1 MTGPNPRDF
10 LRGLFDAAVAA
21 ADPQRTLPLHLPDPP
36 MGRTLVLAA
45 GKAAASMAKAV
56 EGSWKGPFSGI
67 AVTRYGHGLP
77 CDNIEIIEAGHPLPD
92 DAGVAAA
99 KRFLK
104 SASALTE
111 DDLLLFLVS
120 GGASALL
127 VEPAPGLALAEKQAI
142 SRVLLKSGVP
152 IDEMNC
158 LRKHLSAIKGGRLAA
173 AAHPAK
179 VVTLGISDVPGDDPA
194 VIGSGPT
201 VGDFTS
207 CEDAIAIAK
216 RRGID
221 LPPHVLA
228 ALTSEEWES
237 VPPNDPRLENVEYRL
252 IARPLNSQSAAA
264 DHANALGISASL
276 MGADLEGEA
285 RHLGQGHAALAL
297 RSGPGVLLSG
307 GETTVTVN
315 GKGGRGGR
323 NCEYLLAMA
332 IALDGVPGIH
342 AIACDTDGI
351 DGTEDAA
358 GAVITPT
365 TLNRAAKAGLDAQ
378 MMLDGHDSYSF
389 FAELGDLIITGP
401 TRTNVNDFR
410 AILIV
415 GGECRPPVL

>member
-21 ADPQRTLPLHLPDPP
+21 ADPRRTLPLHLPDPP
-36 MGRTLVLAA
+36 IGRTLVLAA

-92 DAGVAAA
+92 DAGAAAA

-142 SRVLLKSGVP
+142 SGVLLKSGAP

-237 VPPNDPRLENVEYRL
+237 VPPNDPRLEHVEYRL
-252 IARPLNSQSAAA
+252 IARPSNSQSAAA
-264 DHANALGISASL
+264 DHAKALGISASL

-358 GAVITPT
+358 GAIITPS

>member
-142 SRVLLKSGVP
+142 SGVLLKSGAP

-332 IALDGVPGIH
+332 IALDGVPVTGFS
-342 AIACDTDGI
+342 AI
-351 DGTEDAA
+351 
-358 GAVITPT
+358 GAS
-365 TLNRAAKAGLDAQ
+365 GLEVARVP
-378 MMLDGHDSYSF
+378 LDNSGSGNH
-389 FAELGDLIITGP
+389 EITGNQAFGITVYGYGDYTSYWYP
-401 TRTNVNDFR
+401 
-410 AILIV
+410 
-415 GGECRPPVL
+415 GGSDLNLVPG

>member
-45 GKAAASMAKAV
+45 GKAAASMAKVV
-56 EGSWKGPFSGI
+56 EDSWKGPFSGI
-67 AVTRYGHGLP
+67 AVTRYEHGLP

-92 DAGVAAA
+92 DAGAAAA

-104 SASALTE
+104 GASALTE
-111 DDLLLFLVS
+111 DDLLLFLIS

-142 SRVLLKSGVP
+142 SQILLKSGAP

-207 CEDAIAIAK
+207 CEDAIAVAK

-221 LPPHVLA
+221 LPPHVVA

-252 IARPLNSQSAAA
+252 IARPSNSQSAAA
-264 DHANALGISASL
+264 DHAKALGISASL

-358 GAVITPT
+358 GAIITPT

-378 MMLDGHDSYSF
+378 VMLDGHDSYSF

>member
-92 DAGVAAA
+92 DAGAAAA

-237 VPPNDPRLENVEYRL
+237 VPPNDPRLEHVEYRL
-252 IARPLNSQSAAA
+252 IARPSNSQSAAA

-358 GAVITPT
+358 GAIITPT

-378 MMLDGHDSYSF
+378 VMLDGHDSYSF

>member
-21 ADPQRTLPLHLPDPP
+21 ADPRRTLPLHLPDPP
-36 MGRTLVLAA
+36 IGRTLVLAA

-92 DAGVAAA
+92 DAGAAAA

-264 DHANALGISASL
+264 DHAKALGISASL

-358 GAVITPT
+358 GAIITPS

>member
-21 ADPQRTLPLHLPDPP
+21 AAPQQTLPLHLPDPP

-56 EGSWKGPFSGI
+56 EDSWKGPFSGV

-92 DAGVAAA
+92 DAGAAAA

-127 VEPAPGLALAEKQAI
+127 VEPAPGLALAEKKAI
-142 SRVLLKSGVP
+142 SRILLKSGAP

-158 LRKHLSAIKGGRLAA
+158 LRRHLSAIKGGRLAA
-173 AAHPAK
+173 AAYPAK

-201 VGDFTS
+201 VGDLPS
-207 CEDAIAIAK
+207 CKDAIEIAK

-252 IARPLNSQSAAA
+252 IARPSNSQSAAA
-264 DHANALGISASL
+264 DHAKALGISASL

-358 GAVITPT
+358 GASITPT

-378 MMLDGHDSYSF
+378 VMLDGHDSYSF

-410 AILIV
+410 AILIG

>member
-21 ADPQRTLPLHLPDPP
+21 ADPRRTLPLHLPDPP
-36 MGRTLVLAA
+36 IGRTLVLAA

-92 DAGVAAA
+92 DAGAAAA

-142 SRVLLKSGVP
+142 SGVLLKSGAP

-264 DHANALGISASL
+264 DHAKALGISASL

-358 GAVITPT
+358 GAIITPT

-378 MMLDGHDSYSF
+378 VMLDGHDSYSF

>member
-21 ADPQRTLPLHLPDPP
+21 ADPRRTLPLHLPDPP
-36 MGRTLVLAA
+36 IGRTLVLAA

-92 DAGVAAA
+92 DAGAAAA

-264 DHANALGISASL
+264 DHAKALGISASL

-358 GAVITPT
+358 GAIITPT

-378 MMLDGHDSYSF
+378 VMLDGHDSYSF

>member
-21 ADPQRTLPLHLPDPP
+21 ADPQQTLPLHLPDPP

-56 EGSWKGPFSGI
+56 EDSWKGPFSGI

-92 DAGVAAA
+92 DAGAAAA

-127 VEPAPGLALAEKQAI
+127 VEPAPGLALPEKQAI

-216 RRGID
+216 RRGSD
-221 LPPHVLA
+221 LPPHVVA

-252 IARPLNSQSAAA
+252 IARPSNSQSAAA
-264 DHANALGISASL
+264 DRAKALGISASL

-332 IALDGVPGIH
+332 IALDGVPDIH

-358 GAVITPT
+358 GAIITPT

-378 MMLDGHDSYSF
+378 LMLDGHDSYSF

>member
-1 MTGPNPRDF
+1 MTDPDPRDF

-21 ADPQRTLPLHLPDPP
+21 ADPRRTLPPHLPDPP
-36 MGRTLVLAA
+36 VGRTLVLAA

-56 EGSWKGPFSGI
+56 EDSWKGPFSGV

-92 DAGVAAA
+92 DAGAAAA

-142 SRVLLKSGVP
+142 SGVLLKSGAP

-264 DHANALGISASL
+264 DHAKALGISASL

-358 GAVITPT
+358 GAIITPT

-378 MMLDGHDSYSF
+378 VMLDGHDSYSF

>member
-21 ADPQRTLPLHLPDPP
+21 ADPRRTLPLHLPDPP
-36 MGRTLVLAA
+36 IGRTLVLAA

-92 DAGVAAA
+92 DAGAAAA

-221 LPPHVLA
+221 LPPHVVA

-264 DHANALGISASL
+264 DHAKALGISASL

-358 GAVITPT
+358 GAIITPT

-378 MMLDGHDSYSF
+378 VMLDGHDSYSF

>member
-142 SRVLLKSGVP
+142 SGVLLKSGAP

-264 DHANALGISASL
+264 DHAKALGISASL

-358 GAVITPT
+358 GAIITPT

-378 MMLDGHDSYSF
+378 VMLDGHDSYSF

>member
-21 ADPQRTLPLHLPDPP
+21 ADPQRTLSPHLPDPP

-56 EGSWKGPFSGI
+56 EDSWEGPFSGV
-67 AVTRYGHGLP
+67 AVTRYGHGLHF
-77 CDNIEIIEAGHPLPD
+77 DNIEIIEAGHPLPD
-92 DAGVAAA
+92 DAGAAAA

-111 DDLLLFLVS
+111 DELLLFLVS
-120 GGASALL
+120 GGGAALL

-142 SRVLLKSGVP
+142 SGVLLKSGAP

-201 VGDFTS
+201 VGDFPS

-221 LPPHVLA
+221 LPPHGV
-228 ALTSEEWES
+228 
-237 VPPNDPRLENVEYRL
+237 
-252 IARPLNSQSAAA
+252 AAA
-264 DHANALGISASL
+264 PWHRPRSAQP
-276 MGADLEGEA
+276 M
-285 RHLGQGHAALAL
+285 
-297 RSGPGVLLSG
+297 G
-307 GETTVTVN
+307 GEGDKDNYTIILLLVYFTSSN
-315 GKGGRGGR
+315 LSNCLYPKGR
-323 NCEYLLAMA
+323 C
-332 IALDGVPGIH
+332 
-342 AIACDTDGI
+342 
-351 DGTEDAA
+351 
-358 GAVITPT
+358 
-365 TLNRAAKAGLDAQ
+365 
-378 MMLDGHDSYSF
+378 
-389 FAELGDLIITGP
+389 
-401 TRTNVNDFR
+401 
-410 AILIV
+410 
-415 GGECRPPVL
+415 

>member
-21 ADPQRTLPLHLPDPP
+21 ADPRRTLPLHLPDPP
-36 MGRTLVLAA
+36 IGRTLVLAA

-92 DAGVAAA
+92 DAGAAAA

-221 LPPHVLA
+221 LPPHVVA

-264 DHANALGISASL
+264 DHAKALGISASL

-358 GAVITPT
+358 GAIITPS

>member
-1 MTGPNPRDF
+1 
-10 LRGLFDAAVAA
+10 
-21 ADPQRTLPLHLPDPP
+21 
-36 MGRTLVLAA
+36 
-45 GKAAASMAKAV
+45 
-56 EGSWKGPFSGI
+56 
-67 AVTRYGHGLP
+67 
-77 CDNIEIIEAGHPLPD
+77 
-92 DAGVAAA
+92 
-99 KRFLK
+99 
-104 SASALTE
+104 
-111 DDLLLFLVS
+111 
-120 GGASALL
+120 
-127 VEPAPGLALAEKQAI
+127 
-142 SRVLLKSGVP
+142 
-152 IDEMNC
+152 
-158 LRKHLSAIKGGRLAA
+158 
-173 AAHPAK
+173 
-179 VVTLGISDVPGDDPA
+179 
-194 VIGSGPT
+194 
-201 VGDFTS
+201 
-207 CEDAIAIAK
+207 
-216 RRGID
+216 
-221 LPPHVLA
+221 
-228 ALTSEEWES
+228 
-237 VPPNDPRLENVEYRL
+237 
-252 IARPLNSQSAAA
+252 
-264 DHANALGISASL
+264 

-358 GAVITPT
+358 GAIITPS

>member
-1 MTGPNPRDF
+1 MTDPDPRDF

-21 ADPQRTLPLHLPDPP
+21 ADPRRTLPPHLPDPP
-36 MGRTLVLAA
+36 VGRTLVLAA

-56 EGSWKGPFSGI
+56 EDSWKGPFSGV
-67 AVTRYGHGLP
+67 AVTRYGHGLH

-92 DAGVAAA
+92 DAGAAAA

-127 VEPAPGLALAEKQAI
+127 VEPAPGLALAEKKAI
-142 SRVLLKSGVP
+142 SRILLKSGAP

-158 LRKHLSAIKGGRLAA
+158 LRRHLSAIKGGRLAA
-173 AAHPAK
+173 AAYPAK

-201 VGDFTS
+201 VGDLTS
-207 CEDAIAIAK
+207 CKDAIEIAK

-237 VPPNDPRLENVEYRL
+237 VPPNDPRLEHVEYRL
-252 IARPLNSQSAAA
+252 IARPSNSQSAAA
-264 DHANALGISASL
+264 DLAKALGISASL

-358 GAVITPT
+358 GAIITPT

>member
-1 MTGPNPRDF
+1 VTGPNPRDF

-56 EGSWKGPFSGI
+56 EDSWKGPFSGI

-92 DAGVAAA
+92 DAGAAAA

-127 VEPAPGLALAEKQAI
+127 VEPAPGLALPEKQAI

-201 VGDFTS
+201 VGDLTS
-207 CEDAIAIAK
+207 CKDAIEIAK

-252 IARPLNSQSAAA
+252 IARPSNSQSAAA
-264 DHANALGISASL
+264 DRAKALGISASL

-332 IALDGVPGIH
+332 IALDGVPDIH

-358 GAVITPT
+358 GAIITPT

-378 MMLDGHDSYSF
+378 LMLDGHDSYSF

>member
-1 MTGPNPRDF
+1 MTGPNPKDF

-127 VEPAPGLALAEKQAI
+127 VEPAPGLALAEKKAI
-142 SRVLLKSGVP
+142 SRILLKSGAP

-264 DHANALGISASL
+264 DHAKALGISASL

-358 GAVITPT
+358 GAIITPT

>member
-142 SRVLLKSGVP
+142 SGVLLKSGAP

-358 GAVITPT
+358 GAIITPT